1 MFKKIKIHNWRQ
13 FNNIEID
20 FHPNLTV
27 ITGANGAG
35 KTTVLSMLSRHF
47 GWNIQYASTP
57 RKAKQGLVSYLSD
70 FWDEAETD
78 RLPNNDSQIRIGS
91 IEYTDKSIKAQL
103 CVPYQ
108 VQQQYNVY
116 IDQQQ
121 PEHGIYI
128 SSHRPVY
135 FYQQVENIPAKLD
148 AKNQLLNKYLNELRQ
163 RYSLNSRNSSASF
176 RIKEA
181 LISLATFGYGNQ
193 VVARDDE
200 AVRMFEGF
208 EKSLR
213 TILPKSLGFQKI
225 AIHMPEVVFETET
238 GSFSFDSVSGG
249 IASLID
255 VTWQI
260 FMASMVYNNFVVVM
274 DEPENHLHPQL
285 QRSLLPNLIEAFPQ
299 VQFVVATHN
308 PFMVTSV
315 PDSNVYV
322 LSYNNFNKV
331 ESSKLDLV
339 NRSGTSN
346 EILREVLGVET
357 TMPLWAENKLS
368 QIIGQYSGQPLTEH
382 SLRGI
387 KKALS
392 DIGLDDLFPEALD
405 KVMGQKPND

>member
-13 FNNIEID
+13 FNNVSID

-57 RKAKQGLVSYLSD
+57 RKAKKGLVSYLSD
-70 FWDEAETD
+70 FWKDAEPS
-78 RLPNNDSQIRIGS
+78 RLPNNSSQIRIGS
-91 IEYTDKSIKAQL
+91 IEYTGTSTKAQI
-103 CVPYQ
+103 CVPHE
-108 VQQQYNVY
+108 VQQQYNVH

-121 PEHGIYI
+121 PEQGIYI

-135 FYQQVENIPAKLD
+135 FYQQVQTIPAKLD
-148 AKNQLLNKYLNELRQ
+148 AKNQLLDKYLNELRQ
-163 RYSLNSRNSSASF
+163 RYAQNSRNSSASF
-176 RIKEA
+176 RIKES

-200 AVRMFEGF
+200 AVGMFEGF

-260 FMASMVYNNFVVVM
+260 FMASMVYDNFVVVM

-322 LSYNNFNKV
+322 LSYNEFKKV

-368 QIIGQYSGQPLTEH
+368 QIIGQYSHQPLTEE
-382 SLRGI
+382 SLKNI
-387 KKALS
+387 KKALAE
-392 DIGLDDLFPEALD
+392 IGLGDLFPEAVD
-405 KVMGQKPND
+405 KVMGKK

>member
-13 FNNIEID
+13 FSNVSID
-20 FHPNLTV
+20 FHPKLTV
-27 ITGANGAG
+27 VTGANASG

-57 RKAKQGLVSYLSD
+57 RKAKKGLVSYLSD
-70 FWDEAETD
+70 FWTKAESN
-78 RLPNNDSQIRIGS
+78 RLSNNSSQIRIGS
-91 IEYTDKSIKAQL
+91 IEYAGLSQKAQI
-103 CVPYQ
+103 CVPHE
-108 VQQQYNVY
+108 VQQQYNVH
-116 IDQQQ
+116 IEQQQ
-121 PEHGIYI
+121 AVKGIYI

-135 FYQQVENIPAKLD
+135 FYQQVQNIPAKLD
-148 AKNQLLNKYLNELRQ
+148 AKSQLLDKYLNELKQ
-163 RYSLNSRNSSASF
+163 RYAQNSRNSSASF

-181 LISLATFGYGNQ
+181 IISLATFGYGNQ

-200 AVRMFEGF
+200 AVHMFEGF
-208 EKSLR
+208 EQALR

-260 FMASMVYNNFVVVM
+260 FMASMVYDDFVVVM

-322 LSYNNFNKV
+322 LTYNEFKEV
-331 ESSKLDLV
+331 ESSQLDLV

-357 TMPLWAENKLS
+357 TMPLWAENKLT
-368 QIIGQYSGQPLTEH
+368 QIVDQYSDQALTEE
-382 SLRGI
+382 SLREI
-387 KKALS
+387 KCALS
-392 DIGLDDLFPEALD
+392 EIGLNDFFPEAID
-405 KVMGQKPND
+405 KLMGNK